1 MRYAAIESSAGAP
14 AAHPLASWEALAVAA
29 VGNVIEFW
37 NFKRNHGRV
46 WALLYL
52 RAAPMTAGELQDVLD
67 LSKGAV
73 SMLVRELEQHHVVT
87 RVRSASDDAQQ
98 YVANS
103 DLLDMIGKVIAARES
118 GLVASVRRDLETA
131 ESGARDAGAPRDVVE
146 RLRRMRQLAAVV
158 DRALRLF
165 LTTAR
170 LDLGGARQLLS
181 MRAPPPRKE

>member
-1 MRYAAIESSAGAP
+1 MRYAAIDTGAGATV
-14 AAHPLASWEALAVAA
+14 AHALSAWEALAVAA

-52 RAAPMTAGELQDVLD
+52 RAVPMTAGELQEVLE

-73 SMLVRELEQHHVVT
+73 SMLVRELEQHHVLT
-87 RVRSASDDAQQ
+87 RTRSSADDAQQ

-103 DLLDMIGKVIAARES
+103 DLLGMIGKVIAARES
-118 GLVASVRRDLETA
+118 GLVASVRRDLEAA
-131 ESGARDAGAPRDVVE
+131 EAGARTAGAPRDVVD
-146 RLRRMRQLAAVV
+146 RLRRMRQVSALV

-170 LDLGGARQLLS
+170 LDLGGARELLS
-181 MRAPPPRKE
+181 MRSPPPR